1 MGQAV
6 MQEKERRYIFNGE
19 PRPSTSGY
27 AVRQNRVATRR
38 RMSTFTLILW
48 MFAFGIV
55 SVLYI
60 NNILAVNELA
70 LEVGKLERKLQ
81 EIRNVND
88 GLRAE
93 VSTRAS
99 LDQLAGKASA
109 QLGLRYATEQPVFF
123 SVDEDLLDR
132 VK

>member
-38 RMSTFTLILW
+38 RVSTFTLILW
-48 MFAFGIV
+48 MFALGIA

-60 NNILAVNELA
+60 NNILAVNDLA
-70 LEVGKLERKLQ
+70 LEVGKLERRLQ
-81 EIRNVND
+81 EIRSAND
-88 GLRAE
+88 ALRAE
-93 VSTRAS
+93 VSTRSS
-99 LDQLAGKASA
+99 LDQLAAKASA

-123 SVDEDLLDR
+123 SVDEDLLDK

>member
-1 MGQAV
+1 MDQAV

-27 AVRQNRVATRR
+27 AVRQNRRGTRR
-38 RMSTFTLILW
+38 RISTFTLILG
-48 MFAFGIV
+48 MFALGIA

-60 NNILAVNELA
+60 NNILAVNQLA
-70 LEVGKLERKLQ
+70 LDVVQLEHKLQ
-81 EIRNVND
+81 EIRNVNES
-88 GLRAE
+88 LRAD
-93 VSTRAS
+93 VSTKSA
-99 LDQLAGKASA
+99 LDQLAAKASA

-123 SVDEDLLDR
+123 PIDEDLSGK